1 MGSLWI
7 VQKFIFQ
14 KEKKKQFEL
23 VFTPT
28 RLAEKN
34 KNDPFGFSFTEE
46 KRSRNRAYMMDYKS

>member
-28 RLAEKN
+28 RLAEKT
-34 KNDPFGFSFTEE
+34 KMTHLGFLLQRKKEAETEHI
-46 KRSRNRAYMMDYKS
+46 